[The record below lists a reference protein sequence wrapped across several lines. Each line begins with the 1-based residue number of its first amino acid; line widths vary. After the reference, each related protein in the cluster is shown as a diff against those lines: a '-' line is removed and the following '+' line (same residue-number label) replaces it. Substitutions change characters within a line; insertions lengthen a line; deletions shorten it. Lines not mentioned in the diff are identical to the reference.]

1 MKFLNFSH
9 FAYRTVNAVVASI
22 IQPTGLVAF
31 RAVHTAVIIAGRFLN
46 IETTKRSERPIPPTN
61 FPVAVIFI
69 MLSNVSR
76 AALNPVC
83 VTIRE
88 ISFNLLQNVVRYL
101 PKVRVTPRFPPNNGI
116 AISAARKA
124 FTGSNGSIAY
134 DKHTLQ
140 SLICDKQFKNCLYFL
155 LVCFEK

>member
-9 FAYRTVNAVVASI
+9 FTYKTVNADTANI

-31 RAVHTAVIIAGRFLN
+31 KAVHTAVIIDGRFLS
-46 IETTKRSERPIPPTN
+46 IETTKRRERPIPLAN

-69 MLSNVSR
+69 MLNNVSS

-83 VTIRE
+83 VRIRE

-124 FTGSNGSIAY
+124 FAEAIAALLMTN
-134 DKHTLQ
+134 TL
-140 SLICDKQFKNCLYFL
+140 FKA
-155 LVCFEK
+155 

>member
-1 MKFLNFSH
+1 MDSFIPEKIRFMKFLNFSH

-31 RAVHTAVIIAGRFLN
+31 NAVHTAVIIAGRFLN

-69 MLSNVSR
+69 MLSNVPR

-101 PKVRVTPRFPPNNGI
+101 PNVRVTPRFPPNNGI

-124 FTGSNGSIAY
+124 FAEAIAALLMTN
-134 DKHTLQ
+134 TL
-140 SLICDKQFKNCLYFL
+140 FKA
-155 LVCFEK
+155 